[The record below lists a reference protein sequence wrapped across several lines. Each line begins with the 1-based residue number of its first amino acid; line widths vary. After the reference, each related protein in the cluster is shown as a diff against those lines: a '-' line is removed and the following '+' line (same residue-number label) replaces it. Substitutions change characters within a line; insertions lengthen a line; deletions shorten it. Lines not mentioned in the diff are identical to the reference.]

1 MELLGKAPEC
11 LRQRYL
17 GKEEAETKVT
27 PLQPANKAGRYG
39 AFSFYGHR
47 LLSLYR
53 ESTLGSL
60 TLIFPHGPHSSFFKY
75 LGGLGVKPQVGPVG
89 QTAKDLI

>member
-1 MELLGKAPEC
+1 MELVGKPSEC

-17 GKEEAETKVT
+17 GKEEAQKSMT
-27 PLQPANKAGRYG
+27 PLRPALKTGRRG

-53 ESTLGSL
+53 KSNLIAL
-60 TLIFPHGPHSSFFKY
+60 TLILPYLLPSFF
-75 LGGLGVKPQVGPVG
+75 LNTLGVWG
-89 QTAKDLI
+89 